1 MSPTRPG
8 GPSRAALPARSRWRA
23 AWWLLPV
30 LVLHLA
36 ALWGLGRA
44 FRPTLP
50 HALPPALYTRVLLPQ
65 APQPVAPEAA
75 SGRGAP
81 SAPAHAGESQLL
93 QAPVPSPTRETRPE
107 PKATPPTPSQAAS
120 GPPPRAPAAAASKP
134 PEPAP
139 AEPTPA
145 AASAPPVASTQA
157 HAPAHAAAPASTPAS
172 TPPSTPA
179 STPGSGADTAS
190 SASAG
195 TVEAWPLPT
204 RLDYALTG
212 YYRGPL
218 HGNGELEWRRL
229 GQRYELRLS
238 GSALIDFSYTSTG
251 RIQGDWLAPDD
262 YVEQVLLRRKT
273 VHFDRAAGLLRFSA
287 IGSTL
292 PIPAHLLDSASVF
305 MQLAQDLR
313 THPGRF
319 QPGEHLLFQVAR
331 PSGTTHWDFLVAG
344 TTQVRTRLGPLQAWH
359 LVFEPPAR
367 DDLGAEVWLAPSL
380 QDLPVQIR
388 LRHGSDGYLLFTLR
402 RALQQA
408 SPQASA
414 AR

>member
-1 MSPTRPG
+1 MG
-8 GPSRAALPARSRWRA
+8 VPSGAEPPARPRRRWRA

-30 LVLHLA
+30 LLLHLL
-36 ALWGLGRA
+36 ALWGLGTALRN
-44 FRPTLP
+44 RPP
-50 HALPPALYTRVLLPQ
+50 HALPAALYTRLLLPHAPQ
-65 APQPVAPEAA
+65 APQPATPRTSPAQRPARPAEPVEGPELLAQA
-75 SGRGAP
+75 SRP
-81 SAPAHAGESQLL
+81 SAPLQPAVAARHPRP
-93 QAPVPSPTRETRPE
+93 QAPSQRRGNPAPRHPAGSAPSPSTTPTRPASASS
-107 PKATPPTPSQAAS
+107 PAHPLAYPPAHPPAHPPARPASPPARAAS
-120 GPPPRAPAAAASKP
+120 VPGAGTGAAA
-134 PEPAP
+134 
-139 AEPTPA
+139 
-145 AASAPPVASTQA
+145 
-157 HAPAHAAAPASTPAS
+157 
-172 TPPSTPA
+172 
-179 STPGSGADTAS
+179 D
-190 SASAG
+190 
-195 TVEAWPLPT
+195 AWPPPT

-344 TTQVRTRLGPLQAWH
+344 TTHVRTRLGPLQAWH